1 VSAKTLFP
9 LLFPYLQSDVTYT
22 EVPRRNGQTSAARS
36 TGNLEQKK
44 STFVYHKFSLLI
56 RLSYAEFGLSYTAGE
71 QIFRVSAQRRS
82 TTESRTVFC
91 VYKMP
96 DKADSSGRAV

>member
-1 VSAKTLFP
+1 MPRLFF
-9 LLFPYLQSDVTYT
+9 LCCFLDLQRDVKYT
-22 EVPRRNGQTSAARS
+22 DVPRCNGQISSACS
-36 TGNLEQKK
+36 TDHLEQKN

-56 RLSYAEFGLSYTAGE
+56 RLPYAEFGLSYTAGE

-82 TTESRTVFC
+82 TTESQTVFC

-96 DKADSSGRAV
+96 DNADPSGRAV